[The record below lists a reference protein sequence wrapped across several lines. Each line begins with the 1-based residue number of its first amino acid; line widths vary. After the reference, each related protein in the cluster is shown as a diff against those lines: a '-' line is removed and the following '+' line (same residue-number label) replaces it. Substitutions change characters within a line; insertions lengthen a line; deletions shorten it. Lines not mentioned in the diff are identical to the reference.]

1 MTAIMTAIMTAM
13 MIGVGCRVVPADP
26 DGLGCASVHK
36 LTGHPPDRSLS
47 WTHPDR

>member
-1 MTAIMTAIMTAM
+1 MIATALVTAM
-13 MIGVGCRVVPADP
+13 MAGAECGVVLADP

-36 LTGHPPDRSLS
+36 QTGHPPGRSLS